1 MAQPSTRDLG
11 SVIDACR
18 IVEDELTFH
27 ATRLD
32 TIGRPTREGEA
43 SHHAELASDYK
54 RAARAVGVLRR
65 YQEGR
70 IVREQGRADAID
82 ARGTA
87 QPYVDG

>member
-65 YQEGR
+65 YPCR
-70 IVREQGRADAID
+70 PSRANCM
-82 ARGTA
+82 TA
-87 QPYVDG
+87 PPLENWVPRLPANT